1 MGATPPCASAYVHYA
16 GGWYASPVRTLR
28 RPRGDNQRT
37 CELSG
42 GPKGFQITVSLQPP
56 PARTVISRAGVPRV
70 PASVSVTSPDTP
82 RYTASVAASTRI
94 VEAGALL
101 FGGRA
106 RARVRVSVRL

>member
-1 MGATPPCASAYVHYA
+1 MGVDGVAMGILPHRIAWDADGCTPLHLDTY
-16 GGWYASPVRTLR
+16 
-28 RPRGDNQRT
+28 Q
-37 CELSG
+37 LSG

-56 PARTVISRAGVPRV
+56 PARTVISRAGVPRA

-82 RYTASVAASTRI
+82 RYTASVAASTRS

-106 RARVRVSVRL
+106 QARVRVSVRL